1 MLTED
6 MFNKIGGWQAVATV
20 DILTQQYSEVW
31 MYGYCGA
38 ATLKKRES
46 GCLGSIEL
54 KINSTFMK

>member
-1 MLTED
+1 MLTEY
-6 MFNKIGGWQAVATV
+6 MFNKIAGYEAVATV

-46 GCLGSIEL
+46 ESLGSIEL
-54 KINSTFMK
+54 KINSTL